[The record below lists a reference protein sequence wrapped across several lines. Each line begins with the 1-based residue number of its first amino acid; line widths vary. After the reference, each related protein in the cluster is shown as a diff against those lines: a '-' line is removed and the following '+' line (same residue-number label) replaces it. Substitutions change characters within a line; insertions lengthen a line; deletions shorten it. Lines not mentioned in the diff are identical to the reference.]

1 MPSQGPIIKFELKT
15 QFPDTVKN
23 KDSNVTKKK
32 KKKSRAYLFYTE
44 PSLLVSSL
52 IN

>member
-32 KKKSRAYLFYTE
+32 KVGHIFSTQSPLF
-44 PSLLVSSL
+44 
-52 IN
+52 

>member
-32 KKKSRAYLFYTE
+32 KKVGHIFSTQSPLF
-44 PSLLVSSL
+44 
-52 IN
+52 

>member
-32 KKKSRAYLFYTE
+32 KKKVGHIFSTQSPLF
-44 PSLLVSSL
+44 
-52 IN
+52 

>member
-32 KKKSRAYLFYTE
+32 KKSRAYLFYTE